1 MASLD
6 NMDKYIVVTA
16 PNLVTLCDLVNA
28 YMDYGY
34 KPHARPFL
42 EHNAYW
48 YQAIVKN
55 ECD

>member
-6 NMDKYIVVTA
+6 DMDKYIVVTA